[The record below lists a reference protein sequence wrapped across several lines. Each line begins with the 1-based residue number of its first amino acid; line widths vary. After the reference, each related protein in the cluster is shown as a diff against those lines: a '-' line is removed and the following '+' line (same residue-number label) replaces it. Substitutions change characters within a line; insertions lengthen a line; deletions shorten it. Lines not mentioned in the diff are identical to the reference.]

1 MTTLPTSDTET
12 ITLLL
17 AAAEDLKIAARLYR
31 LRKRKLEDLLRLVEA
46 REGD

>member
-17 AAAEDLKIAARLYR
+17 AAAEDLKIAARNYR
-31 LRKRKLEDLLRLVEA
+31 AKKRKLEDLLRLVDA
-46 REGD
+46 READ